1 MSGKAGPETKLK
13 GSRYNKK
20 LVIEFI
26 FNWKLLV
33 TSKLFTYMVASA
45 GLEPALPKGQGF

>member
-26 FNWKLLV
+26 FSSKLLLI
-33 TSKLFTYMVASA
+33 SKL
-45 GLEPALPKGQGF
+45 LI